1 MLNLNDAVIES
12 LNNAV
17 ANGYPL
23 YEWSAEEIADD
34 LAEFDSEFEA
44 ADKTELKII
53 IGTWLASQ

>member
-23 YEWSAEEIADD
+23 YEWTAEEIAAD
-34 LAEFDSEFEA
+34 LAEYDSQFENVDQA
-44 ADKTELKII
+44 ELQII
-53 IGTWLASQ
+53 IAGWLASQ